1 MIEISGVT
9 KILGNKEVLKN
20 INLGVTKG
28 TIFGL
33 IGENGAGKTT
43 LIKCLTGIYLPDQG
57 SIRIGEQEVFD
68 NPGVKGRIGYVADQ
82 NHYFPRMKVKELI
95 RFYRLSYPSFSEER
109 FQRLNQL
116 FQLDLNKRLK
126 QLSKG
131 MKMRLALGLNLSIQ
145 PEVLVL
151 DEPTSGLDPLVKR
164 EVTNLLLQE
173 VEERGTTIFISSHHL
188 SDLERIC
195 DSIAIIQEGEI
206 RYVNSLEGMKRN
218 IKKLQ
223 VVFQEE
229 PPQDLKDWPEV
240 LAMEKLGRVHYLIT
254 KEYSREFEE
263 KLKGCRLM
271 FLEEV
276 DLSLEDMF
284 IYAAGEGLKNGKVL
298 V

>member
-1 MIEISGVT
+1 MIEINEVT
-9 KILGNKEVLKN
+9 KILGDREVLKN
-20 INLGVTKG
+20 ITLGVTKG

-57 SIRIGEQEVFD
+57 RVRIGEQEVFD
-68 NPGVKGRIGYVADQ
+68 NPAVKARIGYVADQ
-82 NHYFPRMKVKELI
+82 NHCFPGMKVKELI
-95 RFYRLSYPSFSEER
+95 RFYRLSYSSFSEER
-109 FQRLNQL
+109 FQSLNQV

-131 MKMRLALGLNLSIQ
+131 MKIRLALGLNLSIR

-151 DEPTSGLDPLVKR
+151 DEPTSGLDPIVKR

-173 VEERGTTIFISSHHL
+173 VEERDTTIFISSHHL

-195 DSIAIIQEGEI
+195 DNIAIIQEGQI
-206 RYVNSLEGMKRN
+206 QYVNSLEGMKRN

>member
-1 MIEISGVT
+1 MIEISGVS
-9 KILGNKEVLKN
+9 KKLGNKEVLKE
-20 INLGVTKG
+20 ISLQVPKG
-28 TIFGL
+28 TVLGL

-43 LIKCLTGIYLPDQG
+43 LIKCLTGIYRPDRG
-57 SIRIGEQEVFD
+57 SIRIGGQDVFD
-68 NPGVKGRIGYVADQ
+68 NPAVKARIGYVADQ

-240 LAMEKLGRVHYLIT
+240 LAMEKVGRVHYLIT

-263 KLKGCRLM
+263 KLKSCRIMLS
-271 FLEEV
+271 EEV

>member
-1 MIEISGVT
+1 MIEINEVT
-9 KILGNKEVLKN
+9 KILGDREVLKN
-20 INLGVTKG
+20 ITLGVTKG

-57 SIRIGEQEVFD
+57 RVRIGEQEVFD
-68 NPGVKGRIGYVADQ
+68 NPAVKARIGYVADQ
-82 NHYFPRMKVKELI
+82 NHCFPGMKVKELI
-95 RFYRLSYPSFSEER
+95 RFYRLSYSSFSEER
-109 FQRLNQL
+109 FQSLNQV

-151 DEPTSGLDPLVKR
+151 DEPTSGLDPIVKR

-173 VEERGTTIFISSHHL
+173 VEERDTTIFISSHHL

-195 DSIAIIQEGEI
+195 DNIAIIQEGQI
-206 RYVNSLEGMKRN
+206 QYVNSLEGMKRN

>member
-195 DSIAIIQEGEI
+195 DSIAIIQAGEI
-206 RYVNSLEGMKRN
+206 RYVNSLEGMKKISKN
-218 IKKLQ
+218 
-223 VVFQEE
+223 
-229 PPQDLKDWPEV
+229 
-240 LAMEKLGRVHYLIT
+240 
-254 KEYSREFEE
+254 
-263 KLKGCRLM
+263 CR
-271 FLEEV
+271 
-276 DLSLEDMF
+276 
-284 IYAAGEGLKNGKVL
+284 
-298 V
+298 